1 MSNLSL
7 PSSQDST
14 TLSVPKLRDDGSN
27 WADYKPRIRRA
38 MGAKGIWMHAEGK
51 ASAPKPY
58 QLLNGIAVLLDG
70 KTPASEDQI
79 EAKETRIINYEK
91 REYLAQH
98 VLLST
103 TSTRVGAAIKNLTTA
118 HEMWAK
124 VKTDATTKS
133 MIYLVDTEDQL
144 ATMHV
149 NDSEDP

>member
-79 EAKETRIINYEK
+79 EAKETQIIDYEK
-91 REYLAQH
+91 HEYLAQH

-103 TSTRVGAAIKNLTTA
+103 TSTCVGATIKNLTTCQRQQKPQCYGVEKRLSNEA
-118 HEMWAK
+118 CRC
-124 VKTDATTKS
+124 
-133 MIYLVDTEDQL
+133 IDQL
-144 ATMHV
+144 KT
-149 NDSEDP
+149 EL